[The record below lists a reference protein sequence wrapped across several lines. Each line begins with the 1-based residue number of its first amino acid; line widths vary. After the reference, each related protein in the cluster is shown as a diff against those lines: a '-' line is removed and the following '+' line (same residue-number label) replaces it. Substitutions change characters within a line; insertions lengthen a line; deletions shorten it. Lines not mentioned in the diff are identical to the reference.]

1 MKFFVATAAFLLCNG
16 MSLLAGQS
24 SSSGSQATS
33 DTARPAA
40 QSSGTSAATTTE
52 KPKTKPRKVW
62 TNDEIS
68 NVGGDRA
75 ISVVGKAGGGDSNP
89 PLDTFQKTAPGP
101 GARDKQAAAYRE
113 RLHQLNNELETIDKK
128 ISQLRNFKGD
138 NTSASGGI
146 NMNHGYSMTPVED
159 QVKQLEEK
167 KKQIQA
173 QIDAVEDQARK
184 NGFEPG
190 QLRQ

>member
-1 MKFFVATAAFLLCNG
+1 MEAT
-16 MSLLAGQS
+16 
-24 SSSGSQATS
+24 
-33 DTARPAA
+33 
-40 QSSGTSAATTTE
+40 
-52 KPKTKPRKVW
+52 
-62 TNDEIS
+62 
-68 NVGGDRA
+68 
-75 ISVVGKAGGGDSNP
+75 
-89 PLDTFQKTAPGP
+89 
-101 GARDKQAAAYRE
+101 
-113 RLHQLNNELETIDKK
+113 DKK
-128 ISQLRNFKGD
+128 ISQLRNFKAD

-167 KKQIQA
+167 KKQIQT

>member
-1 MKFFVATAAFLLCNG
+1 MKFFVVTAAVLLCGG
-16 MSLLAGQS
+16 MSLRAGQS
-24 SSSGSQATS
+24 SNSGIQATS
-33 DTARPAA
+33 DTTKPTVQA
-40 QSSGTSAATTTE
+40 SGTSAQTATE
-52 KPKTKPRKVW
+52 KAKTKPKKVW

-68 NVGGDRA
+68 NVGGNGA
-75 ISVVGKAGGGDSNP
+75 ISVVGKTGGGDSNP
-89 PLDTFQKTAPGP
+89 PSDNFQKTAPGSV
-101 GARDKQAAAYRE
+101 ARDKQAATYRD
-113 RLHQLNNELETIDKK
+113 RLHQLNNELEATDKK
-128 ISQLRNFKGD
+128 ILQLRNFKAD

-190 QLRQ
+190 QLR

>member
-1 MKFFVATAAFLLCNG
+1 MKFFVVTAAVLLCGG
-16 MSLLAGQS
+16 MSLRAGQS
-24 SSSGSQATS
+24 SNSGSQATA
-33 DTARPAA
+33 DTTKPTVQA
-40 QSSGTSAATTTE
+40 SGTSALTTTE
-52 KPKTKPRKVW
+52 KAKTKPKKVW

-68 NVGGDRA
+68 NVGGNGA
-75 ISVVGKAGGGDSNP
+75 ISVVGKTGGGDSNP
-89 PLDTFQKTAPGP
+89 PSDNFQKTAPGSV
-101 GARDKQAAAYRE
+101 ARDKQAATYRD
-113 RLHQLNNELETIDKK
+113 RLHQLNNELEATDKK
-128 ISQLRNFKGD
+128 ILQLRNFKAD

-190 QLRQ
+190 QLR

>member
-1 MKFFVATAAFLLCNG
+1 MKFFVVTAAVLLCGG
-16 MSLLAGQS
+16 MSLRAGQS
-24 SSSGSQATS
+24 SNSGSQATS
-33 DTARPAA
+33 DTTKPTVQA
-40 QSSGTSAATTTE
+40 SGTFAQTTTE
-52 KPKTKPRKVW
+52 KAKTKPKKVW

-68 NVGGDRA
+68 NVGGNGA
-75 ISVVGKAGGGDSNP
+75 ISVVGKTGGGDSNP
-89 PLDTFQKTAPGP
+89 PSDNFQKTAPGSV
-101 GARDKQAAAYRE
+101 ARDKQAATYRD
-113 RLHQLNNELETIDKK
+113 RLHQLNNELEATDKK
-128 ISQLRNFKGD
+128 ISQLRNFKAD

-146 NMNHGYSMTPVED
+146 DMNHGYSMTPVED

-190 QLRQ
+190 QLR

>member
-1 MKFFVATAAFLLCNG
+1 MKFFVVTAAFLLCNG
-16 MSLLAGQS
+16 ISLLAGQS
-24 SSSGSQATS
+24 SGSASQATS
-33 DTARPAA
+33 DTAKPTTQA
-40 QSSGTSAATTTE
+40 SGTSAQTTTE
-52 KPKTKPRKVW
+52 KAKTKPKKVW

-68 NVGGDRA
+68 NVGGNGA
-75 ISVVGKAGGGDSNP
+75 ISVVGKTAGGNSNP
-89 PLDTFQKTAPGP
+89 PSDNFQKTAPGSV
-101 GARDKQAAAYRE
+101 ARDKQAATYRD
-113 RLHQLNNELETIDKK
+113 RLHQLNNELEATDKK
-128 ISQLRNFKGD
+128 ISQLRNFKAD

-184 NGFEPG
+184 NGFEAG
-190 QLRQ
+190 QLR

>member
-1 MKFFVATAAFLLCNG
+1 MKFFVMTAVFLLCSG

-24 SSSGSQATS
+24 SNSGSQATA
-33 DTARPAA
+33 DTAKPTV
-40 QSSGTSAATTTE
+40 QSSGTSAVTTTE
-52 KPKTKPRKVW
+52 KAKTKPRKVW

-89 PLDTFQKTAPGP
+89 SSDSFQKTAP

-113 RLHQLNNELETIDKK
+113 RLHQLNNELEATDKK
-128 ISQLRNFKGD
+128 ISQLRNFKAD
-138 NTSASGGI
+138 NTNASGGI

-173 QIDAVEDQARK
+173 QIVAVEDQARK

-190 QLRQ
+190 QLR